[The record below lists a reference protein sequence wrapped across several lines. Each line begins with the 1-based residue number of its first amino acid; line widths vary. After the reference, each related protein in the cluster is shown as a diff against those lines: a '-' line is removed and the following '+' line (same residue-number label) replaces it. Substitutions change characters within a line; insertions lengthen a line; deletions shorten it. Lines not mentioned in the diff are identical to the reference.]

1 MTALAENEQSKVVE
15 VVGEVAAVVAR
26 AQALEIRTP
35 QEAQEAAGF
44 LGEIAT
50 ARKKSETARR
60 FLVDPLNRHVKAIND
75 EFKSAAAP
83 LEEADKV
90 VRAKVIS
97 YQREQER
104 ARAEEQARIDAERRA
119 AEEAA
124 EAERR
129 RQADEAARLERQARE
144 AEQARQAQLREAQNE
159 RAREIAAMSDDDLSA
174 FALRT
179 DDQAELR
186 LAEQEMSARLARR
199 QAQEVAETAR
209 RQSEEATQRE
219 IAAKS
224 APAVEVTS
232 SKPAGVATRKV
243 WKATVVDP
251 MQVPREYLAVDQAA
265 LNAAVRA
272 GIREIAGVRIEQV
285 DQLAVGAK

>member
-1 MTALAENEQSKVVE
+1 MTALAASEQSKVVE
-15 VVGEVAAVVAR
+15 VAGEVAAVVERAR
-26 AQALEIRTP
+26 ALEIRTP

-50 ARKKSETARR
+50 ARKKSESARR
-60 FLVDPLNRHVKAIND
+60 FLVDPLNQHVKAINE

-83 LEEADKV
+83 LEEADQV

-97 YQREQER
+97 YQQEQER

-129 RQADEAARLERQARE
+129 RQADEAARLEREARE
-144 AEQARQAQLREAQNE
+144 AERERQAQLREAHNE
-159 RAREIAAMSDDDLSA
+159 RAREIAAMDDDALSA

-186 LAEQEMSARLARR
+186 LAQQEMSARLARR
-199 QAQEVAETAR
+199 QAQEAAETAR
-209 RQSEEATQRE
+209 RESEEATQRE

-224 APAVEVTS
+224 APAVAVEA

-243 WKATVVDP
+243 WKAIVTDP

-285 DQLAVGAK
+285 DQLAVGAR